1 MSFLLAAYAFRTEHQ
16 DANDISVVQAIRDPV
31 RTRAGIKLLDSKPFK
46 PVDQRTEITYR
57 EEATG
62 KLKRVTRGITSMIIE
77 L

>member
-16 DANDISVVQAIRDPV
+16 DANDISVVQAIGDPA
-31 RTRAGIKLLDSKPFK
+31 RTRAGIKLLDFKSFK

-62 KLKRVTRGITSMIIE
+62 KLKRVTRGITNMIIE